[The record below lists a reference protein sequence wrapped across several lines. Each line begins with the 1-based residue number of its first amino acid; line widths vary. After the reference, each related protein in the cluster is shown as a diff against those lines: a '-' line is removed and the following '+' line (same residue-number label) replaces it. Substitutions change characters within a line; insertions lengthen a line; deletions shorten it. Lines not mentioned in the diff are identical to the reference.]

1 MNLFSIAYNDIQ
13 EILMQLHGKDALKSA
28 PDVFS
33 RIAVDPPKDYQHG
46 DLTTNAAMVLSKS
59 EGKNPRILADLLLPE
74 IQKLEY
80 VEDAKIAGAG
90 FINIKVKKI
99 LLHKLLASI
108 LTLGDLYGSCDVG
121 KGTKINVE
129 YVSANPTG
137 PLHAGHSRPSVAGD
151 VIANLLLKTGFDV
164 QKEYYIND
172 GGGQTEKLAKS
183 AYVRYREALGQDIG
197 EIPEG
202 LYPGEYLKDV
212 GQGLV
217 QKYGDQF
224 LHAPQEVWLEEF
236 RVFTVNFLMDEI
248 KTTLEK
254 FGITNMV
261 FRSEDALVK
270 DGSVDA
276 AIETLRAKGLIY
288 KGILEAP
295 KGVQID
301 EWESKEQLI
310 FKSSEFGDDV
320 DRPLQR
326 SDGSWTYFA
335 KDLAY
340 HYDKYRRGFKQQI
353 DVLGADHGGYVKRIV
368 AGLKALTDGDGVLE
382 VRICQMVNFLDNGQP
397 VKMSKRAGTFIT
409 LEDIIDAVGK
419 DVARFV
425 MLTRKNDAHID
436 LDYSKVKEQSK
447 ENPVF
452 YVQYAHA
459 RCHSVFRQT
468 KEVFPDMRSS
478 SDITLDSFN
487 HLSPDEI
494 HLLWFIGQFPMCVE
508 HAALLKEPHRIVYYL
523 YDLSALFH
531 SLWNKGK
538 EDAMLRFILP
548 DHKDTTFARI
558 CLISALQTTLKN
570 GLEILGVKALEEMRS

>member
-1 MNLFSIAYNDIQ
+1 MNLFSIAKNDIQ
-13 EILMQLHGKDALKSA
+13 KILIKIREESLLISSS
-28 PDVFS
+28 DVFA
-33 RIAVDPPKDYQHG
+33 RITVDPPKNYQHG
-46 DLTTNAAMVLSKS
+46 DLTTNAAMVLAKS
-59 EGKNPRILADLLLPE
+59 EGRSPRILADILLPE
-74 IQKLEY
+74 IKNLEY
-80 VEDAKIAGAG
+80 VQNAEIIGTG
-90 FINIKVKKI
+90 FINIKLKKTFMY
-99 LLHKLLASI
+99 KLLASI
-108 LTLGDLYGSCDVG
+108 LNLGHDYGSSQIG
-121 KGTKINVE
+121 RGRKINVE

-151 VIANLLLKTGFDV
+151 VIANLLIKTGFDV

-172 GGGQTEKLAKS
+172 GGAQTEKLSKS
-183 AYVRYREALGQDIG
+183 AYLRYIEALGEDIG

-212 GQGLV
+212 GYALV
-217 QKYGDQF
+217 QQYGDKFFNQNQD
-224 LHAPQEVWLEEF
+224 AWIEEF

-248 KTTLEK
+248 KSTLEK

-270 DGSVDA
+270 DGSVDS
-276 AIETLRAKGLIY
+276 AIDILHKKGLIY
-288 KGILEAP
+288 KGILDTP
-295 KGVQID
+295 KGVKVD
-301 EWESKEQLI
+301 EWEAKEQLI

-340 HYDKYRRGFKQQI
+340 HYDKYRRGFKEQI
-353 DVLGADHGGYVKRIV
+353 DVLGADHGGYIKRII
-368 AGLKALTDGDGVLE
+368 AGLKALTDGDGILE
-382 VRICQMVNFLDNGQP
+382 VRICQMVNFMDNGQP

-409 LEDIIDAVGK
+409 LEDIIEAVGK

-425 MLTRKNDAHID
+425 MLTRKNVAHIE

-447 ENPVF
+447 DNPVF

-459 RCHSVFRQT
+459 RCHSVLKQT
-468 KEVFPDMRSS
+468 KEVFQDMTPSS
-478 SDITLDSFN
+478 QLSIAEFD
-487 HLSPDEI
+487 HLSADELE
-494 HLLWFIGQFPMCVE
+494 LLWFIGQFPVCIE
-508 HAALLKEPHRIVYYL
+508 QAALLKEPHRIVYYL
-523 YDLSALFH
+523 YDLAAIFH

-548 DHKDTTFARI
+548 NNKEVTFARI
-558 CLISALQTTLKN
+558 CLISSLQITIEN
-570 GLEILGVKALEEMRS
+570 GLKILGVKALKELRS